1 MDIKFEMVL
10 PETPALADS
19 AKQLFIEY
27 ARSLN
32 FSLCFQDFDKELAG
46 LPGDYVPPSG
56 RLILAYEDGKL
67 AGCVALHKF
76 GDCACEMKR
85 LYLRPEYR
93 SKGIGKKLALKV
105 IDEART
111 IGYEKMLLDTVP
123 SMKGAIS
130 LYRSLGFIE
139 IGPYRDNPVSG
150 ALFMELELNS
160 SKKDND

>member
-85 LYLRPEYR
+85 LYLRPEY
-93 SKGIGKKLALKV
+93 
-105 IDEART
+105 
-111 IGYEKMLLDTVP
+111 
-123 SMKGAIS
+123 
-130 LYRSLGFIE
+130 
-139 IGPYRDNPVSG
+139 
-150 ALFMELELNS
+150 
-160 SKKDND
+160 

>member
-56 RLILAYEDGKL
+56 RLILAYEEMENSPD
-67 AGCVALHKF
+67 ALRF
-76 GDCACEMKR
+76 TNLE
-85 LYLRPEYR
+85 
-93 SKGIGKKLALKV
+93 I
-105 IDEART
+105 
-111 IGYEKMLLDTVP
+111 VP
-123 SMKGAIS
+123 V
-130 LYRSLGFIE
+130 R
-139 IGPYRDNPVSG
+139 
-150 ALFMELELNS
+150 
-160 SKKDND
+160 